1 MNYSMQKLF
10 DDFIKKIGDSDIK
23 SLEGMSAEVA
33 FNYVYFLY
41 NKFYEAYPTGEMYE
55 ALQSRFARRMA
66 A

>member
-10 DDFIKKIGDSDIK
+10 DDFIKKIGSGDMK
-23 SLEGMSAEVA
+23 SLEGMSGDVA

-55 ALQSRFARRMA
+55 ALQNRFARSLA